1 MDSDNFNFCHQNLQ
15 NRSFKAM
22 QLHDANFSGADVRGC
37 DFSHAQLQ
45 RANFVK
51 AKFGQ
56 SPRIFLSLRITAF
69 IVLCLTFIAVSE
81 MAFGVIGNTPEIP
94 AWSYTKSLVI
104 SLAISGIGASL
115 RRVFTQESGLEN
127 LITTISGV
135 ASAALIGFYYGGIL
149 QNKNPQAA
157 VISAL
162 VSSIIAAILCFVFKN
177 GLMRVIVA
185 VAGFICNYG
194 LAFLISSVAFAYLST
209 QSYLMGSIWGILTV
223 ILLVVTMRSLNLAI
237 QEITTN
243 GITNFRGANLEN
255 ARFDSDMNHKK
266 VDFTAANTHNINS
279 QEI

>member
-1 MDSDNFNFCHQNLQ
+1 MDRDNFNFCHQNLQ

-56 SPRIFLSLRITAF
+56 SSRIFMSLRITAF
-69 IVLCLTFIAVSE
+69 IVLCLTFVAVSE

-94 AWSYTKSLVI
+94 AWSYTKALVV
-104 SLAISGIGASL
+104 SLAISGLGASF
-115 RRVFTQESGLEN
+115 RRVFNQESSLEN

-135 ASAALIGFYYGGIL
+135 SSAALIGCYYGGVL
-149 QNKNPQAA
+149 QNKNPQFAA
-157 VISAL
+157 ISAII
-162 VSSIIAAILCFVFKN
+162 SSIVVAILCFVSKN
-177 GLMRVIVA
+177 DLMRVIVA
-185 VAGFICNYG
+185 VAGFVCNYG

-209 QSYLMGSIWGILTV
+209 QNYLIGSIWGILTV
-223 ILLVVTMRSLNLAI
+223 ILLTVTMRSLKLAI
-237 QEITTN
+237 QEITAN

-255 ARFDSDMNHKK
+255 ARFDSDMDHKK
-266 VDFTAANTHNINS
+266 VDFTAANIHKINS
-279 QEI
+279 

>member
-1 MDSDNFNFCHQNLQ
+1 MDNDNFSFCHQNLQ
-15 NRSFKAM
+15 NQSFKAM

-45 RANFVK
+45 KANFVK

-56 SPRIFLSLRITAF
+56 SPRIFLSLRITAL

-94 AWSYTKSLVI
+94 AWSYTKALVV
-104 SLAISGIGASL
+104 SLAISGLGASF
-115 RRVFTQESGLEN
+115 RRVFTQESSLEK
-127 LITTISGV
+127 LMITISGV

-149 QNKNPQAA
+149 QNKNPQFA

-177 GLMRVIVA
+177 ALMRVIVA
-185 VAGFICNYG
+185 VAGFTCNYG

-209 QSYLMGSIWGILTV
+209 QNYLMGSIWGILTV

-255 ARFDSDMNHKK
+255 ARFDSDINHKK
-266 VDFTAANTHNINS
+266 VDFTAANIHNINS
-279 QEI
+279 QDI